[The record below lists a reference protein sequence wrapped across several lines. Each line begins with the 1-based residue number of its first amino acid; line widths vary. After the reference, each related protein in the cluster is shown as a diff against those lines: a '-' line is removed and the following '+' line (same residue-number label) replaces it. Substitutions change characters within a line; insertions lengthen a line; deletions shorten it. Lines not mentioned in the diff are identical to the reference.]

1 MKGAVISKRRRI
13 NPIRGI
19 CPRRFAQIDTSSEM
33 TTIDASTAPNPGGE
47 LRAHA
52 QPPAREAITRLSETE
67 LAGVD
72 ARDKGRP
79 LIFGEG
85 KRSHFRPLR
94 VPNQV
99 LVVHLGNLDAG
110 AARTPGAPD
119 PFRRINIV
127 HC

>member
-1 MKGAVISKRRRI
+1 MKGAVTSACRRI
-13 NPIRGI
+13 NPICGI
-19 CPRRFAQIDTSSEM
+19 YRRRFAQIDTSSEM
-33 TTIDASTAPNPGGE
+33 TSIDALTTPDLE
-47 LRAHA
+47 VTFAHTL

-85 KRSHFRPLR
+85 QRRHFRPLR

-99 LVVHLGNLDAG
+99 LVVHLGYLDAG
-110 AARTPGAPD
+110 AARAPGAPD